1 MIFVQTRLNLEPRQ
15 NIDTSSWPRKSPRKI
30 CRTAQSASVIQVTK
44 KKQLSNQKKH
54 MSVTTSR
61 TDITVLTLSYS
72 FYFGTRPLDILIHNN
87 RNSSGRCRIKHPLSL
102 SSKSRRHKNLGNL
115 KTNIILTSFCIFG
128 LLSHLFYFSEMKNYA
143 QTPKMLSH

>member
-1 MIFVQTRLNLEPRQ
+1 MNEAEHRYQFLAEKKPLKNLQDGSKCVRY
-15 NIDTSSWPRKSPRKI
+15 TSN
-30 CRTAQSASVIQVTK
+30 K
-44 KKQLSNQKKH
+44 KQQLSNQKKH
-54 MSVTTSR
+54 MSVTTIR

-72 FYFGTRPLDILIHNN
+72 FNFGTRPFDILIHNN

>member
-1 MIFVQTRLNLEPRQ
+1 
-15 NIDTSSWPRKSPRKI
+15 
-30 CRTAQSASVIQVTK
+30 
-44 KKQLSNQKKH
+44 

-72 FYFGTRPLDILIHNN
+72 FYFGTRPLDILHNN

-128 LLSHLFYFSEMKNYA
+128 LLSHYFTF
-143 QTPKMLSH
+143 QR